1 VARTVKCPHCGHL
14 LKAGPEVAGKRVQ
27 CAACH
32 KPFLAPRALAEARPP
47 RSPGAS
53 PEKVW
58 HLHIG
63 GKDVGPLS
71 AEEVVER
78 IRSAEARSQT
88 LAWRQGMAEWQDL
101 GAIAEF
107 RAAFDV
113 PPPVRRTPPRA
124 AEHKEHHRRYIPG
137 ARRRRDVVFGVCI
150 AGGLT
155 VVLVVVALVAI
166 YHRPEPQPPKKT
178 TKQVI
183 LTTAGEIKPAPAT
196 PTPVERP
203 KAPTTRR
210 VRVVKKEISNEAL
223 LARAVA
229 DLQKRFAEAIG
240 AHKRGDLKPI
250 QYLAIACTRHADKL
264 AERDWGNYAPQ
275 VNTLVER
282 LRETASGIA
291 EWQKEWA
298 ERWELG
304 KNLPDKVRAETL
316 ELNNFQWLA
325 RFQSHVNDQVQRLRE
340 KGLQF

>member
-32 KPFLAPRALAEARPP
+32 KPFLAPRALAEARPA
-47 RSPGAS
+47 PGPVS
-53 PEKVW
+53 SSEKAW

-71 AEEVVER
+71 AEEVVEH
-78 IRSAEARSQT
+78 IRSGRAKSQT
-88 LAWRQGMAEWQDL
+88 LAWRQGMADWQDL

-107 RAAFDV
+107 RSAFDL
-113 PPPVRRTPPRA
+113 PPPVRRAAPRA
-124 AEHKEHHRRYIPG
+124 PDHKEHHRRYVPG
-137 ARRRRDVVFGVCI
+137 ARRRRDVVLGVCI

-166 YHRPEPQPPKKT
+166 YYRPEPQPPKRT
-178 TKQVI
+178 TKRVI

-196 PTPVERP
+196 PVTVQRP

-210 VRVVKKEISNEAL
+210 VRVVKKQISNEAL

-229 DLQKRFAEAIG
+229 DLQKRFAEAIA

-264 AERDWGNYAPQ
+264 AERDWGNYSSQ
-275 VNTLVER
+275 VATFIQR

-291 EWQKEWA
+291 DWQKEWA

-304 KNLPDKVRAETL
+304 KNLPEKVRAETL
-316 ELNNFQWLA
+316 ELNNFQWLT
-325 RFQSHVNDQVQRLRE
+325 RFQSHVNDQIERLRG
-340 KGLQF
+340 KGLKF